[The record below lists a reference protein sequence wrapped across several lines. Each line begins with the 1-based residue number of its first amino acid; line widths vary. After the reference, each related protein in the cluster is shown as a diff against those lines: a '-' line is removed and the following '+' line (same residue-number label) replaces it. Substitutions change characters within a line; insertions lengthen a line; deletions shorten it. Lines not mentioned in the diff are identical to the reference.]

1 MDENC
6 QYEAFLLASCSGMA
20 ETTRLMGKG
29 SSVHY
34 REPYI
39 IKLII
44 WAAFILSVS
53 RHRGDSIQKT
63 FSS

>member
-6 QYEAFLLASCSGMA
+6 QCEVFLLVSCSGMA
-20 ETTRLMGKG
+20 ETTRLRSKG

-44 WAAFILSVS
+44 WAAFVLSVS
-53 RHRGDSIQKT
+53 RHRGDPIQKT